1 MLRNKIHL
9 SGHKFF
15 YLTMDYIEYKI
26 ANPVE
31 YKGENAVKQRIEKIS
46 LFQHTISNNSEVHLD
61 CKNS

>member
-1 MLRNKIHL
+1 
-9 SGHKFF
+9 
-15 YLTMDYIEYKI
+15 MDYIEYKI

-46 LFQHTISNNSEVHLD
+46 LFQHTISNNFEVHLD